1 MTASRAAPVAR
12 PVDAL
17 LQLVLDLPTRS
28 RARAARRL
36 NGLFRE
42 LQRKGRIGSRARSWT

>member
-17 LQLVLDLPTRS
+17 LQLVLDLTAGGAPGCAPAERS
-28 RARAARRL
+28 VKLAER
-36 NGLFRE
+36 
-42 LQRKGRIGSRARSWT
+42 RIGSRARSWT